1 MESSFQQARQRMILS
16 SLHEVSVVLRN
27 VVKFWRLWSFVLFL
41 VVLIIGENVVKLHTI
56 VASLTDKGFVHISGP
71 SGPGEASRC

>member
-1 MESSFQQARQRMILS
+1 MILS

-41 VVLIIGENVVKLHTI
+41 VVLVVGENVAKLHTI

-71 SGPGEASRC
+71 LGPGEASRC